1 MSKEQLIKQ
10 LNTFLDES
18 PFDDSEVSF
27 WKEKMLKMN
36 NTELEELFG
45 LLKEKLKIIT
55 NANDLFVKIAE
66 DAVEEKNKR
75 QAVIPAKASIVDMSI
90 DDVVVIF
97 KNKILDLLKDD
108 HLDIFNQLNQFFN
121 NAKLA
126 GAKVVEEFDMLIKAL
141 HKNNNIFTRK
151 YKGLNTMTVGGWLN
165 LYNRFNDKSGRKSI
179 DRISFVN
186 NDENAKKLDKERKN
200 ILLKLLKLYDFL
212 LNPAN
217 AEHEIL
223 EPKITT
229 KVRTIAGP
237 PKTQSEKKIDE
248 LKQEEKQY
256 VKGGLEEKALEEEIS
271 NEKRIEELRYMAD
284 KYPEGSLER
293 KAVRDEIEKLRN

>member
-18 PFDDSEVSF
+18 PFEDSDVSF
-27 WKEKMLKMN
+27 WKEKMLKMGDI
-36 NTELEELFG
+36 ELEELFG

-55 NANDLFVKIAE
+55 NANDLFIKIAE
-66 DAVEEKNKR
+66 DAIRERDKR
-75 QAVIPAKASIVDMSI
+75 QMSIPTKASIIDISI
-90 DDVVVIF
+90 NDLAKVF
-97 KNKILDLLKDD
+97 KNGILKILKDI
-108 HLDIFNQLNQFFN
+108 DINIFSEIDEYFN
-121 NAKLA
+121 NSRLV
-126 GAKVVEEFDMLIKAL
+126 GENVVEEFDILVKAL
-141 HKNNNIFTRK
+141 YENKNVFTRR
-151 YKGLNTMTVGGWLN
+151 YKDLNIITVADWLKF
-165 LYNRFNDKSGRKSI
+165 YNSFINKPSRKSI

-186 NDENAKKLDKERKN
+186 NNENAKKLDKERKD

-217 AEHEIL
+217 AEYEIF

-229 KVRTIAGP
+229 KARTITGP

-256 VKGGLEEKALEEEIS
+256 TEGSLEEKAIEEEIS

-284 KYPEGSLER
+284 KYSKGSLER
-293 KAVRDEIEKLRN
+293 KVVDEEIKKLET